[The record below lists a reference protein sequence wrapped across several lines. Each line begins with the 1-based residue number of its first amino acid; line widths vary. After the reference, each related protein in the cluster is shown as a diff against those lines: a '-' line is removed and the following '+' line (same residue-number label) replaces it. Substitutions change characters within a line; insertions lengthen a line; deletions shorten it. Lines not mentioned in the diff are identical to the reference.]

1 MNAPEP
7 WPFSS
12 EQTWRDWREHLDY
25 APDPNVATLKR
36 EADCEIARIVRCRE
50 GLWEGPHRPAL
61 VPELVGSRGR
71 NV

>member
-12 EQTWRDWREHLDY
+12 EQTWRDWREHLDH
-25 APDPNVATLKR
+25 APDRTWRHKR
-36 EADCEIARIVRCRE
+36 EADCEIPRIVRCRE
-50 GLWEGPHRPAL
+50 GHWKGPHRPAL
-61 VPELVGSRGR
+61 VPERVGSTGR